1 MDNNEKS
8 RRVRKTKDISQKEMA
23 AKLKISQSTVSKRET
38 GRIKLTETKMKEIA
52 DSLGVTPEEI
62 KDFTGKNIAIN
73 VGDNNGDVSVNEIQL
88 LQNHLQIYEKLCL
101 VYEQLCQEKDRNSA
115 LQAKIIEL
123 LEKEK

>member
-1 MDNNEKS
+1 MDNNEKT

-52 DSLGVTPEEI
+52 DSLGVTTEEI
-62 KDFTGKNIAIN
+62 KDFTDKSMLIN
-73 VGDNNGDVSVNEIQL
+73 VGDNNGNVSINEIQL
-88 LQNHLQIYEKLCL
+88 LQSHLQI
-101 VYEQLCQEKDRNSA
+101 YEQLCQEKDRTIA